1 MDFSGLKASLGKF
14 ELNKNQAG
22 MIYNIEI
29 DKIRPNPNQ
38 PRKDFDDGELLEL
51 AEDMK
56 RNGLIQPIVVRPDA
70 ENPGMFIIVTG
81 ERRYRAAKLNS
92 DARIKAV
99 VNEDWKDDEIGYV
112 QMSENLQRS
121 DLKFWELADFIIAH
135 ADAGEKQS
143 EIAKKLG
150 IDKHRVMLYMK
161 WKDIPDFIKEN
172 KNKLK
177 AIAAAVDLAKLPE
190 DEARKILDE
199 TPDGEFVSR
208 AQASKALK
216 PEEAQAEPVSDT
228 APESSGEASGTE
240 ESFTSEPESSSS
252 EAPEG
257 AAESFAESSSDTG
270 TGDSGSAESS
280 DASFFNTGSSDSDS
294 RESSGESEFTG
305 DSGSQESSGSFSE
318 SSGTEES
325 FTSESESDESSTES
339 SESESSGTVADSG
352 SSESSDTSDASF
364 FDTGSS
370 GSSSSESADSAS
382 GETDSGSSDNSF
394 MFDLDKPADDEFK
407 KPIIYGSVDG
417 REAELLW
424 KKKPQT
430 DGWVVVKYEDGTTEE
445 VLAERYRLNRIYE
458 IN

>member
-14 ELNKNQAG
+14 ELNKNSAG

-92 DARIKAV
+92 DARIRAV

-150 IDKHRVMLYMK
+150 LTKNRVSLFLR
-161 WKDIPDFIKEN
+161 WKELPDYIKEN
-172 KNKLK
+172 KSKLK
-177 AIAAAVDLAKLPE
+177 AMQAAVDLAKMPE
-190 DEARKILDE
+190 AEVRKLFEE
-199 TPDGEFVSR
+199 TPDGEFVSVG
-208 AQASKALK
+208 QVSKALK
-216 PEEAQAEPVSDT
+216 PEESPAAPVSG
-228 APESSGEASGTE
+228 AAQESSGEAAGTE
-240 ESFTSEPESSSS
+240 AENFTSEQDSGST

-257 AAESFAESSSDTG
+257 AAESFTESSDTG
-270 TGDSGSAESS
+270 SGDSGSS
-280 DASFFNTGSSDSDS
+280 DFSFTEGGQDSSDSG
-294 RESSGESEFTG
+294 SGETGFTG
-305 DSGSQESSGSFSE
+305 DSSSSGSSESFSE

-325 FTSESESDESSTES
+325 FTSGSESSTET
-339 SESESSGTVADSG
+339 SESTADSG
-352 SSESSDTSDASF
+352 SSDGDSFFSEGSSDSSESSDAASSE
-364 FDTGSS
+364 TGS
-370 GSSSSESADSAS
+370 GSDS
-382 GETDSGSSDNSF
+382 SF
-394 MFDLDKPADDEFK
+394 MFDLDKPADDEFR
-407 KPIIYGSVDG
+407 KPIIVGSVDG

-424 KKKPQT
+424 KKKPRT

-445 VLAERYRLNRIYE
+445 VLAEKYKLNRIYE

>member
-22 MIYNIEI
+22 TIYNIEI
-29 DKIRPNPNQ
+29 EKIRPNPNQ

-150 IDKHRVMLYMK
+150 LTKSRVSLYMK
-161 WKDIPDFIKEN
+161 WKEVPDYIREN
-172 KNKLK
+172 RNKIR
-177 AIAAAVDLAKLPE
+177 AIVAALDLAKMPE
-190 DEARKILDE
+190 AEVRKLFEE
-199 TPDGEFVSR
+199 TPDGEFVS
-208 AQASKALK
+208 ASQASKALK
-216 PEEAQAEPVSDT
+216 PEEAPAEPVSDT
-228 APESSGEASGTE
+228 APENSGEPAGTE
-240 ESFTSEPESSSS
+240 TQSFTSEPDSGTS

-257 AAESFAESSSDTG
+257 AAESFSEPSQDTG
-270 TGDSGSAESS
+270 SGDSGAS
-280 DASFFNTGSSDSDS
+280 DFSFTEGSQDSSDS
-294 RESSGESEFTG
+294 G
-305 DSGSQESSGSFSE
+305 SGSSESFSE

-325 FTSESESDESSTES
+325 FTSETDSDSTES
-339 SESESSGTVADSG
+339 AAESFTESSDTGTADSGSSSDDSFFSEG
-352 SSESSDTSDASF
+352 SSESSD
-364 FDTGSS
+364 
-370 GSSSSESADSAS
+370 SSESAS
-382 GETDSGSSDNSF
+382 GEADSGSDSSF
-394 MFDLDKPADDEFK
+394 MFDLDKPADDEFR
-407 KPIIYGSVDG
+407 KPIIVGSVDG

-445 VLAERYRLNRIYE
+445 VLAERYKLNRIYE

>member
-92 DARIKAV
+92 DARIRAV

-150 IDKHRVMLYMK
+150 ISKSRVSQYMK
-161 WKDIPDFIKEN
+161 WKEIPDFIKEN
-172 KNKLK
+172 RKKLK
-177 AIAAAVDLAKLPE
+177 AIDTALELARMSE
-190 DEARKILDE
+190 DEARKLLDE
-199 TPDGEFVSR
+199 TPEGEFVSR
-208 AQASKALK
+208 VQAVKAMK
-216 PEEAQAEPVSDT
+216 PEETPAPAETVSDT
-228 APESSGEASGTE
+228 APENSGETAGTE
-240 ESFTSEPESSSS
+240 AESFTSEPDSGST

-257 AAESFAESSSDTG
+257 AAESFAESSDTG
-270 TGDSGSAESS
+270 TADSGSSSDDSFFSEGSTESS
-280 DASFFNTGSSDSDS
+280 DS
-294 RESSGESEFTG
+294 SSGETEFTG
-305 DSGSQESSGSFSE
+305 DSGSSGSSESFSE

-325 FTSESESDESSTES
+325 FTSETDSGSTES
-339 SESESSGTVADSG
+339 AAESSDTGTADSG
-352 SSESSDTSDASF
+352 SSSDDSFFSEGSSDSSESSDA
-364 FDTGSS
+364 
-370 GSSSSESADSAS
+370 AS
-382 GETDSGSSDNSF
+382 GETDSGSDSSF
-394 MFDLDKPADDEFK
+394 MFDLDKPADDEFR
-407 KPIIYGSVDG
+407 KPIIVGSVDG

-445 VLAERYRLNRIYE
+445 VLAERYKLNRIYE

>member
-1 MDFSGLKASLGKF
+1 MDFSGLKASFGKF

-22 MIYNIEI
+22 TIYNIEI
-29 DKIRPNPNQ
+29 EKIRPNPNQ

-150 IDKHRVMLYMK
+150 VSKSRVSQYMK
-161 WKDIPDFIKEN
+161 WKEIPDYIKAGRSKIKDILTAME
-172 KNKLK
+172 
-177 AIAAAVDLAKLPE
+177 LAKMPE
-190 DEARKILDE
+190 DEAKQLLDA

-208 AQASKALK
+208 GQAQQARK
-216 PEEAQAEPVSDT
+216 PEEAPAEPVSET
-228 APESSGEASGTE
+228 APEGSGEASGTE
-240 ESFTSEPESSSS
+240 ESFTSEPDSGGSESY
-252 EAPEG
+252 EG

-270 TGDSGSAESS
+270 PGDSGSSDSS
-280 DASFFNTGSSDSDS
+280 DASFFNSGSSESQ
-294 RESSGESEFTG
+294 ESSGESEFTG
-305 DSGSQESSGSFSE
+305 DSTSQESSGSFSE

-325 FTSESESDESSTES
+325 FTSESESSSES
-339 SESESSGTVADSG
+339 SEDTADSG
-352 SSESSDTSDASF
+352 FSESSDTSDASF

-370 GSSSSESADSAS
+370 GSSSSESSDAAS
-382 GETDSGSSDNSF
+382 GTDSGSSDSSF
-394 MFDLDKPADDEFK
+394 KFDLDKPADDEFR
-407 KPIIYGSVDG
+407 KPIIVGSVDG

-445 VLAERYRLNRIYE
+445 VLAEKYKLNRIYE

>member
-92 DARIKAV
+92 DARIRAV

-150 IDKHRVMLYMK
+150 LDKRRVSLYMK
-161 WKDIPDFIKEN
+161 WKEVPDYIREN
-172 KNKLK
+172 KNKIR
-177 AIAAAVDLAKLPE
+177 AIAAAVDLAKMPE
-190 DEARKILDE
+190 DEVRKLFEE
-199 TPDGEFVSR
+199 TPEGEFVS
-208 AQASKALK
+208 ASQASKALK
-216 PEEAQAEPVSDT
+216 PDESPAAPVSD
-228 APESSGEASGTE
+228 AVPESSGEAAGTE
-240 ESFTSEPESSSS
+240 AESFTSEPDSGST

-257 AAESFAESSSDTG
+257 AAESFAESSDTG
-270 TGDSGSAESS
+270 TGDSGSDSGDSFFSEGSTESS
-280 DASFFNTGSSDSDS
+280 DS
-294 RESSGESEFTG
+294 SSGETEFTG
-305 DSGSQESSGSFSE
+305 DSSSGSSESFSE
-318 SSGTEES
+318 SAGTEES
-325 FTSESESDESSTES
+325 FTSESES
-339 SESESSGTVADSG
+339 G
-352 SSESSDTSDASF
+352 SSESSES
-364 FDTGSS
+364 TGDS
-370 GSSSSESADSAS
+370 GSSSDDSFFSEGSSDSSVSSDAVAS
-382 GETDSGSSDNSF
+382 GETDSGSSDSSF
-394 MFDLDKPADDEFK
+394 KFDLDKPADDEFR
-407 KPIIYGSVDG
+407 KPIIVGSVDG

-445 VLAERYRLNRIYE
+445 VLAERYKLNRIYE
-458 IN
+458 IS

>member
-92 DARIKAV
+92 DARIRAV

-150 IDKHRVMLYMK
+150 LDKRRVSLYMK
-161 WKDIPDFIKEN
+161 WKEVPDYIREN
-172 KNKLK
+172 KNKIR
-177 AIAAAVDLAKLPE
+177 AIAAAVDLAKMPE
-190 DEARKILDE
+190 DEVRKLFEE
-199 TPDGEFVSR
+199 TPEGEFVS
-208 AQASKALK
+208 ASQASKALK
-216 PEEAQAEPVSDT
+216 PEEAPAEPVSEA

-252 EAPEG
+252 GTSEG

-270 TGDSGSAESS
+270 TGDSGSDSGDSFFSEGSTESS
-280 DASFFNTGSSDSDS
+280 DS
-294 RESSGESEFTG
+294 SSGETEFTG
-305 DSGSQESSGSFSE
+305 DSSSGSSESFSE
-318 SSGTEES
+318 SAGTEES
-325 FTSESESDESSTES
+325 FTSESES
-339 SESESSGTVADSG
+339 G
-352 SSESSDTSDASF
+352 SSESSES
-364 FDTGSS
+364 TGDS
-370 GSSSSESADSAS
+370 GSSSDDSY
-382 GETDSGSSDNSF
+382 
-394 MFDLDKPADDEFK
+394 KPADDEFR
-407 KPIIYGSVDG
+407 KPIIVGSVDG

-445 VLAERYRLNRIYE
+445 VLAERYKLNRIYE

>member
-56 RNGLIQPIVVRPDA
+56 RNGLIQPIVVRPDV

-150 IDKHRVMLYMK
+150 LDKRRVSLYMK
-161 WKDIPDFIKEN
+161 WKEVPDYIREN
-172 KNKLK
+172 KNKIR
-177 AIAAAVDLAKLPE
+177 AIAAAVDLAKMPE
-190 DEARKILDE
+190 DEVRKLFEE
-199 TPDGEFVSR
+199 TPEGEFVS
-208 AQASKALK
+208 ASQASKALK
-216 PEEAQAEPVSDT
+216 PDESPAAPVSD
-228 APESSGEASGTE
+228 AVPESSGEAAGTE
-240 ESFTSEPESSSS
+240 AESFTSEPDSGST

-257 AAESFAESSSDTG
+257 AAESFAESSDTG
-270 TGDSGSAESS
+270 TGDSGSDSGDSFFSEGSTESS
-280 DASFFNTGSSDSDS
+280 DS
-294 RESSGESEFTG
+294 SSGETEFTG
-305 DSGSQESSGSFSE
+305 DSSSGSSESFSE
-318 SSGTEES
+318 SAGTEES
-325 FTSESESDESSTES
+325 FTSESES
-339 SESESSGTVADSG
+339 G
-352 SSESSDTSDASF
+352 SSESSES
-364 FDTGSS
+364 TGDS
-370 GSSSSESADSAS
+370 GSSSDDSFFSESVSSDAVAS
-382 GETDSGSSDNSF
+382 GETDSGSDSSF
-394 MFDLDKPADDEFK
+394 MFDLDKPADEFR
-407 KPIIYGSVDG
+407 KPIIVGSVDG

-445 VLAERYRLNRIYE
+445 VLAERYKLNRIYE

>member
-14 ELNKNQAG
+14 ELNKNSAG

-150 IDKHRVMLYMK
+150 LTKSRVSLYMK
-161 WKDIPDFIKEN
+161 WKEVPDYIREN
-172 KNKLK
+172 RNKIR
-177 AIAAAVDLAKLPE
+177 AIVAALDLAKMPE
-190 DEARKILDE
+190 AEVRKLFEE
-199 TPDGEFVSR
+199 TPDGEFVS
-208 AQASKALK
+208 ASQASKALK
-216 PEEAQAEPVSDT
+216 PEEAPAEPVSDT
-228 APESSGEASGTE
+228 APENSGEPAGTE
-240 ESFTSEPESSSS
+240 TQSFTSEPDSGSS

-257 AAESFAESSSDTG
+257 AAESFSEPSQDTG
-270 TGDSGSAESS
+270 SGDSGAS
-280 DASFFNTGSSDSDS
+280 DFSFTEGSQDSSDS
-294 RESSGESEFTG
+294 G
-305 DSGSQESSGSFSE
+305 SGSSESFSE

-325 FTSESESDESSTES
+325 FTSETDSDSTES
-339 SESESSGTVADSG
+339 AAESFTESSDTGTADSGSSSDDSFFSEG
-352 SSESSDTSDASF
+352 SSESSD
-364 FDTGSS
+364 
-370 GSSSSESADSAS
+370 SSESAS
-382 GETDSGSSDNSF
+382 GEADSGSDSSF
-394 MFDLDKPADDEFK
+394 KFDLDKPADDEFR
-407 KPIIYGSVDG
+407 KPIIVGSVDG

-445 VLAERYRLNRIYE
+445 VLAERYKLNRIYE

>member
-14 ELNKNQAG
+14 ELNKNSAG

-92 DARIKAV
+92 DARIRAV

-161 WKDIPDFIKEN
+161 WKDVPDFIKEN

-199 TPDGEFVSR
+199 TPEGEFVSR
-208 AQASKALK
+208 SQASKALK
-216 PEEAQAEPVSDT
+216 PEEAPAEPVSEA

-252 EAPEG
+252 GTSEG
-257 AAESFAESSSDTG
+257 AAESFTESSDTG
-270 TGDSGSAESS
+270 TADSGSSSDDSFFSEGSPESS
-280 DASFFNTGSSDSDS
+280 
-294 RESSGESEFTG
+294 ESGSGETEFTG
-305 DSGSQESSGSFSE
+305 DSGSSGSSESFSE

-325 FTSESESDESSTES
+325 FTSETDSGSTES
-339 SESESSGTVADSG
+339 AAESSDTGTADSG
-352 SSESSDTSDASF
+352 SSSDDSFFSEGSSDSSESSDA
-364 FDTGSS
+364 
-370 GSSSSESADSAS
+370 AS
-382 GETDSGSSDNSF
+382 GETDSGSDSSF
-394 MFDLDKPADDEFK
+394 MFDLDKPADEFR
-407 KPIIYGSVDG
+407 KPIIVGSVDG

-445 VLAERYRLNRIYE
+445 VLAERYKLNRIYE
-458 IN
+458 IS

>member
-1 MDFSGLKASLGKF
+1 MDFSGLKASFGKF

-161 WKDIPDFIKEN
+161 WKDVPDFIKEN

-199 TPDGEFVSR
+199 TPEGEFVSR
-208 AQASKALK
+208 SQASKALK
-216 PEEAQAEPVSDT
+216 PEEAPAEPVSEA

-252 EAPEG
+252 GTSEG

-270 TGDSGSAESS
+270 TGDSGSSSDDYFFSEGSTESS
-280 DASFFNTGSSDSDS
+280 DS
-294 RESSGESEFTG
+294 SSGETEFTG
-305 DSGSQESSGSFSE
+305 DSGSSGSSESFSE

-325 FTSESESDESSTES
+325 FTSETDSGSTES
-339 SESESSGTVADSG
+339 AAESSDTGTADSG
-352 SSESSDTSDASF
+352 SSSDDSFFSEGSSDSSESSDA
-364 FDTGSS
+364 
-370 GSSSSESADSAS
+370 AS
-382 GETDSGSSDNSF
+382 GETDSGSDSSF
-394 MFDLDKPADDEFK
+394 MFDLDKPADDEFR
-407 KPIIYGSVDG
+407 KPIIVGSVDG

-445 VLAERYRLNRIYE
+445 VLAERYKLNRIYE

>member
-92 DARIKAV
+92 DARIRAV

-150 IDKHRVMLYMK
+150 LTKNRVSLFLR
-161 WKDIPDFIKEN
+161 WKELPDYIKEN
-172 KNKLK
+172 KSKLK
-177 AIAAAVDLAKLPE
+177 AMQAAVDLAKMPE
-190 DEARKILDE
+190 AEVRKLFEE
-199 TPDGEFVSR
+199 TPDGEFVSIG
-208 AQASKALK
+208 QVSKALK
-216 PEEAQAEPVSDT
+216 PEESPAAPVSD
-228 APESSGEASGTE
+228 AAQESSGEAAGTE
-240 ESFTSEPESSSS
+240 AENFTSEQDSGST

-257 AAESFAESSSDTG
+257 AAESFAESSDTG
-270 TGDSGSAESS
+270 TGDSGSSSDDSFFSEGSSESS
-280 DASFFNTGSSDSDS
+280 
-294 RESSGESEFTG
+294 ESGSGETEFTG
-305 DSGSQESSGSFSE
+305 DSSSSGSSESFSE
-318 SSGTEES
+318 SSGTETES
-325 FTSESESDESSTES
+325 FS
-339 SESESSGTVADSG
+339 SESESSSSGTSESTGDSG
-352 SSESSDTSDASF
+352 SSSDDSFFSEGSSDSSESSDA
-364 FDTGSS
+364 
-370 GSSSSESADSAS
+370 AAS
-382 GETDSGSSDNSF
+382 GETDSGSDSSF
-394 MFDLDKPADDEFK
+394 MFDLDKPADDEFR
-407 KPIIYGSVDG
+407 KPIIVGSVDG

-424 KKKPQT
+424 KKKPRT
-430 DGWVVVKYEDGTTEE
+430 DGWVVVKDEDGTTEE

>member
-22 MIYNIEI
+22 TIYNIEI
-29 DKIRPNPNQ
+29 EKIRPNPNQ

-150 IDKHRVMLYMK
+150 LTKSRVSLYMK
-161 WKDIPDFIKEN
+161 WKEVPDYIREN
-172 KNKLK
+172 RNKIR
-177 AIAAAVDLAKLPE
+177 AIVAALDLAKMPE
-190 DEARKILDE
+190 AEVRKLFEE
-199 TPDGEFVSR
+199 TPDGEFVS
-208 AQASKALK
+208 ASQASKALK
-216 PEEAQAEPVSDT
+216 PEEAPAEPVSDT
-228 APESSGEASGTE
+228 APENSGEPAGTE
-240 ESFTSEPESSSS
+240 TQSFTSEPDSGSS

-257 AAESFAESSSDTG
+257 AAESFSEPSQDTG
-270 TGDSGSAESS
+270 SGDSGAS
-280 DASFFNTGSSDSDS
+280 DFSFTEGSQDSSDS
-294 RESSGESEFTG
+294 G
-305 DSGSQESSGSFSE
+305 SGSSESFSE

-325 FTSESESDESSTES
+325 FTSETDSDSTES
-339 SESESSGTVADSG
+339 AAESFTESSDTGTADSGSSSDDSFFSEG
-352 SSESSDTSDASF
+352 SSESSD
-364 FDTGSS
+364 
-370 GSSSSESADSAS
+370 SSESAS
-382 GETDSGSSDNSF
+382 GEADSGSDSSF
-394 MFDLDKPADDEFK
+394 KFDLDKPADDEFR
-407 KPIIYGSVDG
+407 KPIIVGSVDG

-445 VLAERYRLNRIYE
+445 VLAERYKLNRIYE

>member
-161 WKDIPDFIKEN
+161 WKDVPDFIKEN

-199 TPDGEFVSR
+199 TPEGEFVSR
-208 AQASKALK
+208 SQASKALK
-216 PEEAQAEPVSDT
+216 PEEAQAEPVSE
-228 APESSGEASGTE
+228 AVPESSGEASGTE

-252 EAPEG
+252 GTSEG

-270 TGDSGSAESS
+270 TGDSGSSSDDSFFSEGSTESS
-280 DASFFNTGSSDSDS
+280 DS
-294 RESSGESEFTG
+294 SSGETEFTG
-305 DSGSQESSGSFSE
+305 DSGSSGSSESFSE

-325 FTSESESDESSTES
+325 FTSETDSGSTES
-339 SESESSGTVADSG
+339 AAESSDTGTADSG
-352 SSESSDTSDASF
+352 SSSDDSFFSEGSSDSSESSDA
-364 FDTGSS
+364 
-370 GSSSSESADSAS
+370 AS
-382 GETDSGSSDNSF
+382 GETDSGSDSSF
-394 MFDLDKPADDEFK
+394 MFDLDKPADDEFR
-407 KPIIYGSVDG
+407 KPIIVGSVDG

-445 VLAERYRLNRIYE
+445 VLAERYKLNRIYE

>member
-92 DARIKAV
+92 DARIRAV

-150 IDKHRVMLYMK
+150 LDKRRVSLYMK
-161 WKDIPDFIKEN
+161 WKEVPDYIREN
-172 KNKLK
+172 KNKIR
-177 AIAAAVDLAKLPE
+177 AIAAAVDLAKMPE
-190 DEARKILDE
+190 DEVRKLFEE
-199 TPDGEFVSR
+199 TPEGEFVS
-208 AQASKALK
+208 ASQASKALK
-216 PEEAQAEPVSDT
+216 PEEAPAEPVSEA

-252 EAPEG
+252 GTSEG

-270 TGDSGSAESS
+270 TGDSGSDSGDSFFSEGSTESS
-280 DASFFNTGSSDSDS
+280 DS
-294 RESSGESEFTG
+294 SSGETEFTG
-305 DSGSQESSGSFSE
+305 DSSSGSSESFSE
-318 SSGTEES
+318 SAGTEES
-325 FTSESESDESSTES
+325 FTSESES
-339 SESESSGTVADSG
+339 G
-352 SSESSDTSDASF
+352 SSESSES
-364 FDTGSS
+364 TGDS
-370 GSSSSESADSAS
+370 GSSSDDSFFSEGSSDSSESSDAAS
-382 GETDSGSSDNSF
+382 GETDSGSDSSF
-394 MFDLDKPADDEFK
+394 MFDLDKPADDEFR
-407 KPIIYGSVDG
+407 KPIIVGSVDG

-445 VLAERYRLNRIYE
+445 VLAERYKLNRIYE

>member
-92 DARIKAV
+92 DARIRAV

-135 ADAGEKQS
+135 ADAGEKQN

-150 IDKHRVMLYMK
+150 LDKRRVSLYMK
-161 WKDIPDFIKEN
+161 WKEVPDYIREN
-172 KNKLK
+172 KNKIR
-177 AIAAAVDLAKLPE
+177 AIAAAVDLAKMPE
-190 DEARKILDE
+190 DEVRKLFEE
-199 TPDGEFVSR
+199 TPEGEFVS
-208 AQASKALK
+208 ASQASKALK
-216 PEEAQAEPVSDT
+216 PEEAPAEPVSEA

-252 EAPEG
+252 GTSEG

-270 TGDSGSAESS
+270 TGDSGSSSDDSFFSEGSTESS
-280 DASFFNTGSSDSDS
+280 DS
-294 RESSGESEFTG
+294 SSGETEFTG
-305 DSGSQESSGSFSE
+305 DSGSSGSSESFSE
-318 SSGTEES
+318 SSGTETES
-325 FTSESESDESSTES
+325 FS
-339 SESESSGTVADSG
+339 SESESSSSGTSESTGDSG
-352 SSESSDTSDASF
+352 SSSDDSFFSEGSSDSSESSDA
-364 FDTGSS
+364 
-370 GSSSSESADSAS
+370 AAS
-382 GETDSGSSDNSF
+382 GETDSGSDSSF
-394 MFDLDKPADDEFK
+394 MFDLDKPADDEFR
-407 KPIIYGSVDG
+407 KPIIVGSVDG

-445 VLAERYRLNRIYE
+445 VLAERYKLNRIYE

>member
-14 ELNKNQAG
+14 ELNKNSAG

-150 IDKHRVMLYMK
+150 VSKSRVSQYMK
-161 WKDIPDFIKEN
+161 WKEIPDYIKAGRSKIKDILTAME
-172 KNKLK
+172 
-177 AIAAAVDLAKLPE
+177 LAKMPE
-190 DEARKILDE
+190 DEAKQLLDA

-208 AQASKALK
+208 GQAQQARK
-216 PEEAQAEPVSDT
+216 PEEAPAEPVSDT
-228 APESSGEASGTE
+228 APENSGEPAGTE
-240 ESFTSEPESSSS
+240 TQSFTSEPDSGSS

-257 AAESFAESSSDTG
+257 AAESFSEPSQDTG
-270 TGDSGSAESS
+270 SGDSGAS
-280 DASFFNTGSSDSDS
+280 DFSFTEGSQDSSDS
-294 RESSGESEFTG
+294 G
-305 DSGSQESSGSFSE
+305 SGSSESFSE

-325 FTSESESDESSTES
+325 FTSETDSDSTES
-339 SESESSGTVADSG
+339 AAESFTESSDTGTADSGSSSDDSFFSEG
-352 SSESSDTSDASF
+352 SSESSD
-364 FDTGSS
+364 
-370 GSSSSESADSAS
+370 SSESAS
-382 GETDSGSSDNSF
+382 GEADSGSDSSF
-394 MFDLDKPADDEFK
+394 KFDLDKPADDEFR
-407 KPIIYGSVDG
+407 KPIIVGSVDG

-445 VLAERYRLNRIYE
+445 VLAERYKLNRIYE

>member
-22 MIYNIEI
+22 TIYNIEI
-29 DKIRPNPNQ
+29 EKIRPNPNQ

-150 IDKHRVMLYMK
+150 LDKRRVSLYMK
-161 WKDIPDFIKEN
+161 WKEVPDYIREN
-172 KNKLK
+172 KNKIR
-177 AIAAAVDLAKLPE
+177 AIAAAVDLAKMPE
-190 DEARKILDE
+190 DEVRKLFEE
-199 TPDGEFVSR
+199 TPEGEFVS
-208 AQASKALK
+208 ASQASKALK
-216 PEEAQAEPVSDT
+216 PDESPAAPVSDT
-228 APESSGEASGTE
+228 APENSGEPAGTE
-240 ESFTSEPESSSS
+240 TQSFTSEPDSGSS

-257 AAESFAESSSDTG
+257 AAESFSEPSQDTG
-270 TGDSGSAESS
+270 SGDSGAS
-280 DASFFNTGSSDSDS
+280 DFSFTEGSQDSSDS
-294 RESSGESEFTG
+294 G
-305 DSGSQESSGSFSE
+305 SGSSESFSE

-325 FTSESESDESSTES
+325 FTSETDSDSTES
-339 SESESSGTVADSG
+339 AAESFTESSDTGTADSGSSSDDSFFSEG
-352 SSESSDTSDASF
+352 SSESSD
-364 FDTGSS
+364 
-370 GSSSSESADSAS
+370 SSESAS
-382 GETDSGSSDNSF
+382 GEADSGSDSSF
-394 MFDLDKPADDEFK
+394 KFDLDKPADDEFR
-407 KPIIYGSVDG
+407 KPIIVGSVDG

-445 VLAERYRLNRIYE
+445 VLAERYKLNRIYE

>member
-14 ELNKNQAG
+14 ELNKNSAG

-92 DARIKAV
+92 DARIRAV

-150 IDKHRVMLYMK
+150 LTKNRVSLFLR
-161 WKDIPDFIKEN
+161 WKELPDYIKEN
-172 KNKLK
+172 KSKLK
-177 AIAAAVDLAKLPE
+177 AMQAAVDLAKMPE
-190 DEARKILDE
+190 AEVRKLFEE
-199 TPDGEFVSR
+199 TPDGEFVSVG
-208 AQASKALK
+208 QVSKALK
-216 PEEAQAEPVSDT
+216 PEEAPAEPVSDT
-228 APESSGEASGTE
+228 APENSGEPAGTE
-240 ESFTSEPESSSS
+240 TQSFTSEPDSGTS

-257 AAESFAESSSDTG
+257 AAESFSEPSQDTG
-270 TGDSGSAESS
+270 SGDSGAS
-280 DASFFNTGSSDSDS
+280 DFSFTEGSQDSSDS
-294 RESSGESEFTG
+294 G
-305 DSGSQESSGSFSE
+305 SGSSESFSE

-325 FTSESESDESSTES
+325 FTSETDSDSTES
-339 SESESSGTVADSG
+339 AAESFTESSDTGTADSG
-352 SSESSDTSDASF
+352 SSSDDSFFSEGGSESSD
-364 FDTGSS
+364 
-370 GSSSSESADSAS
+370 SSESAS
-382 GETDSGSSDNSF
+382 GEADSGSDSSF
-394 MFDLDKPADDEFK
+394 KFDLDKPADDEFR
-407 KPIIYGSVDG
+407 KPIIVGSVDG

-445 VLAERYRLNRIYE
+445 VLAERYKLNRIYE

>member
-14 ELNKNQAG
+14 ELNKNSAG

-92 DARIKAV
+92 DARIRAV

-150 IDKHRVMLYMK
+150 LTKNRVSLFLR
-161 WKDIPDFIKEN
+161 WKELPDYIKEN
-172 KNKLK
+172 KSKLK
-177 AIAAAVDLAKLPE
+177 AMQAAVDLAKMPE
-190 DEARKILDE
+190 AEVRKLFEE
-199 TPDGEFVSR
+199 TPDGEFVSVG
-208 AQASKALK
+208 QVSKALK
-216 PEEAQAEPVSDT
+216 PEESPAAPVSG
-228 APESSGEASGTE
+228 AAQESSGEAAGTE
-240 ESFTSEPESSSS
+240 AENFTSEQDSGST

-257 AAESFAESSSDTG
+257 AAESFTESSDTG
-270 TGDSGSAESS
+270 SGDSGSS
-280 DASFFNTGSSDSDS
+280 DFSFTEGGQDSSDSG
-294 RESSGESEFTG
+294 SGETGFTG
-305 DSGSQESSGSFSE
+305 DSSSSGSSESFSE

-325 FTSESESDESSTES
+325 FTSGSESSTET
-339 SESESSGTVADSG
+339 SESTADSG
-352 SSESSDTSDASF
+352 SSDGDSFFSEGSSDSSESSDAASSE
-364 FDTGSS
+364 TGS
-370 GSSSSESADSAS
+370 GSDS
-382 GETDSGSSDNSF
+382 SF
-394 MFDLDKPADDEFK
+394 MFDLDKPADDEFR
-407 KPIIYGSVDG
+407 KPIIVGSVDG

-445 VLAERYRLNRIYE
+445 VLAEKYKLNRIYE

>member
-92 DARIKAV
+92 DARIRAV

-150 IDKHRVMLYMK
+150 ISKSRVSQYMK
-161 WKDIPDFIKEN
+161 WKEIPDFIKEN
-172 KNKLK
+172 RKKLK
-177 AIAAAVDLAKLPE
+177 AIDTALELARMSE
-190 DEARKILDE
+190 DEARKLLDE
-199 TPDGEFVSR
+199 TPEGEFVSR
-208 AQASKALK
+208 VQAVKAMK
-216 PEEAQAEPVSDT
+216 PEETPAESVSDA
-228 APESSGEASGTE
+228 APESSGEAAGTE
-240 ESFTSEPESSSS
+240 AENFTSEQDSGST

-257 AAESFAESSSDTG
+257 AAESFAESSDTG
-270 TGDSGSAESS
+270 T
-280 DASFFNTGSSDSDS
+280 
-294 RESSGESEFTG
+294 
-305 DSGSQESSGSFSE
+305 
-318 SSGTEES
+318 
-325 FTSESESDESSTES
+325 
-339 SESESSGTVADSG
+339 
-352 SSESSDTSDASF
+352 
-364 FDTGSS
+364 
-370 GSSSSESADSAS
+370 ADSAS
-382 GETDSGSSDNSF
+382 SGADSVSDGNSF
-394 MFDLDKPADDEFK
+394 AFDLDKPADDEFK
-407 KPIIYGSVDG
+407 KPIIVGSVDG

-445 VLAERYRLNRIYE
+445 VLAERYKLNRIYE

>member
-14 ELNKNQAG
+14 ELNKNSAG

-92 DARIKAV
+92 DARIRAV

-161 WKDIPDFIKEN
+161 WKDVPDFIKEN

-199 TPDGEFVSR
+199 TPEGEFVSR
-208 AQASKALK
+208 SQASKALK
-216 PEEAQAEPVSDT
+216 PEEAPAEPVSEA

-252 EAPEG
+252 GTSEG
-257 AAESFAESSSDTG
+257 AAESFTESSDTG
-270 TGDSGSAESS
+270 TADSGSSSDDSFFSEGSPESS
-280 DASFFNTGSSDSDS
+280 
-294 RESSGESEFTG
+294 ESGSGETEFTG
-305 DSGSQESSGSFSE
+305 DSGSSGSSESFSE

-325 FTSESESDESSTES
+325 FTSETDSGSTES
-339 SESESSGTVADSG
+339 AAESSDTGTADSG
-352 SSESSDTSDASF
+352 SSSDDSFFSEGSSDSSESSDA
-364 FDTGSS
+364 
-370 GSSSSESADSAS
+370 AS
-382 GETDSGSSDNSF
+382 GETDSGSDSSF

-407 KPIIYGSVDG
+407 KPIIVGSVDG

-445 VLAERYRLNRIYE
+445 VLAERYKLNRIYE
-458 IN
+458 IS

>member
-22 MIYNIEI
+22 TIYNIEI

-150 IDKHRVMLYMK
+150 LTKNRVSLFLR
-161 WKDIPDFIKEN
+161 WKELPDYIKEN
-172 KNKLK
+172 KSKLK
-177 AIAAAVDLAKLPE
+177 AMQAAVDLAKMPE
-190 DEARKILDE
+190 AEVRKLFEE
-199 TPDGEFVSR
+199 TPDGEFVSVG
-208 AQASKALK
+208 QVSKALK
-216 PEEAQAEPVSDT
+216 PEESPAEPVSEA

-252 EAPEG
+252 GTSEG

-270 TGDSGSAESS
+270 TGDSGSDSGDSFFSEGSTESS
-280 DASFFNTGSSDSDS
+280 DS
-294 RESSGESEFTG
+294 SSGETEFTG
-305 DSGSQESSGSFSE
+305 DSSSGSSESFSE
-318 SSGTEES
+318 SAGTEES
-325 FTSESESDESSTES
+325 FTSESES
-339 SESESSGTVADSG
+339 G
-352 SSESSDTSDASF
+352 SSESSES
-364 FDTGSS
+364 TGDS
-370 GSSSSESADSAS
+370 GSSSDDSFFSEGSSDSSESSDAAS
-382 GETDSGSSDNSF
+382 GETDSGSDSSF
-394 MFDLDKPADDEFK
+394 MFDLDKPADDEFR
-407 KPIIYGSVDG
+407 KPIIVGSVDG

-445 VLAERYRLNRIYE
+445 VLAERYKLNRIYE

>member
-150 IDKHRVMLYMK
+150 LTKNRVSLFLR
-161 WKDIPDFIKEN
+161 WKELPDYIKEN
-172 KNKLK
+172 KSKLK
-177 AIAAAVDLAKLPE
+177 AMQAAVDLAKMPE
-190 DEARKILDE
+190 AEVRKLFEE
-199 TPDGEFVSR
+199 TPDGEFVSVG
-208 AQASKALK
+208 QVSKALK
-216 PEEAQAEPVSDT
+216 PEESPAAPVSG
-228 APESSGEASGTE
+228 AAQESSGEAAGTE
-240 ESFTSEPESSSS
+240 AENFTSEQDSGST

-257 AAESFAESSSDTG
+257 AAESFTESSDTG
-270 TGDSGSAESS
+270 SGDSGSS
-280 DASFFNTGSSDSDS
+280 DFSFTEGGQDSSDSG
-294 RESSGESEFTG
+294 SGETGFTG
-305 DSGSQESSGSFSE
+305 DSSSSGSSESFSE

-325 FTSESESDESSTES
+325 FTSGSESSTET
-339 SESESSGTVADSG
+339 SESTADSG
-352 SSESSDTSDASF
+352 SSDGDSFFSEGSSDSSESSDA
-364 FDTGSS
+364 
-370 GSSSSESADSAS
+370 AAS
-382 GETDSGSSDNSF
+382 GETDSGSDSSF
-394 MFDLDKPADDEFK
+394 MFDLDKPADDEFR
-407 KPIIYGSVDG
+407 KPIIVGSVDG

-445 VLAERYRLNRIYE
+445 VLAERYKLNRIYE

>member
-1 MDFSGLKASLGKF
+1 MDFSGLKASFGKF

-22 MIYNIEI
+22 TIYNIEI
-29 DKIRPNPNQ
+29 EKIRPNPNQ

-150 IDKHRVMLYMK
+150 VSKSRVSQYMK
-161 WKDIPDFIKEN
+161 WKEIPDYIKAGRSKIKDILTAME
-172 KNKLK
+172 
-177 AIAAAVDLAKLPE
+177 LAKMPE
-190 DEARKILDE
+190 DEAKQLLDA

-208 AQASKALK
+208 GQAQQARK
-216 PEEAQAEPVSDT
+216 PEEAPAEPVSET
-228 APESSGEASGTE
+228 APENSGEPAGTE
-240 ESFTSEPESSSS
+240 TQSFTSEPDSGSS

-257 AAESFAESSSDTG
+257 AAESFSEPSQDTG
-270 TGDSGSAESS
+270 SGDSGAS
-280 DASFFNTGSSDSDS
+280 DFSFTEGSQDSSDS
-294 RESSGESEFTG
+294 G
-305 DSGSQESSGSFSE
+305 SGSSESFSE

-325 FTSESESDESSTES
+325 FTSETDSDSTES
-339 SESESSGTVADSG
+339 AAESFTESSDTGTADSGSSSDDSFFSEG
-352 SSESSDTSDASF
+352 SSESSD
-364 FDTGSS
+364 
-370 GSSSSESADSAS
+370 SSESAS
-382 GETDSGSSDNSF
+382 GEADSGSDSSF
-394 MFDLDKPADDEFK
+394 KFDLDKPADDEFR
-407 KPIIYGSVDG
+407 KPIIVGSVDG

-445 VLAERYRLNRIYE
+445 VLAERYKLNRIYE

>member
-1 MDFSGLKASLGKF
+1 MDFSGLKASFGKF

-22 MIYNIEI
+22 TIYNIEI
-29 DKIRPNPNQ
+29 EKIRPNPNQ

-92 DARIKAV
+92 DARIRAV

-135 ADAGEKQS
+135 SDAGEKQS

-150 IDKHRVMLYMK
+150 VSKSRVSQYMK
-161 WKDIPDFIKEN
+161 WKEIPDYIKAGRSKIKDILTAME
-172 KNKLK
+172 
-177 AIAAAVDLAKLPE
+177 LAKMPE
-190 DEARKILDE
+190 DEAKQLLDA

-208 AQASKALK
+208 GQAQQARK
-216 PEEAQAEPVSDT
+216 PEEAPAEPVSET

-240 ESFTSEPESSSS
+240 ESFTSEPDSGSS
-252 EAPEG
+252 ESYEG

-270 TGDSGSAESS
+270 TGDSGSS
-280 DASFFNTGSSDSDS
+280 DFSFTEGSQDSSDSG
-294 RESSGESEFTG
+294 SGETEFTG
-305 DSGSQESSGSFSE
+305 DSSSSGSSESFDE

-325 FTSESESDESSTES
+325 FTSETDSGSTES
-339 SESESSGTVADSG
+339 AAESFTESSDSGTADSG
-352 SSESSDTSDASF
+352 SSSDDSFFSEGSSETSD
-364 FDTGSS
+364 
-370 GSSSSESADSAS
+370 SSESAS
-382 GETDSGSSDNSF
+382 GETDSGSDSNSF
-394 MFDLDKPADDEFK
+394 AFDLDKPADDEFK

>member
-14 ELNKNQAG
+14 ELNKNSAG

-92 DARIKAV
+92 DARIRAV

-150 IDKHRVMLYMK
+150 LDKRRVSLYMK
-161 WKDIPDFIKEN
+161 WKEVPEYIREN
-172 KNKLK
+172 KNKIR
-177 AIAAAVDLAKLPE
+177 AIAAAVDLAKMPE
-190 DEARKILDE
+190 DEVRKLFEE
-199 TPDGEFVSR
+199 TPDGEFVS
-208 AQASKALK
+208 ASQASKALK
-216 PEEAQAEPVSDT
+216 PEETPAEPVSDT
-228 APESSGEASGTE
+228 APESSGEPAGTE
-240 ESFTSEPESSSS
+240 TDSFTSEPDSGSTESQ
-252 EAPEG
+252 EG
-257 AAESFAESSSDTG
+257 AAESFTEPSQDSG
-270 TGDSGSAESS
+270 TGDSGSDSG
-280 DASFFNTGSSDSDS
+280 DSFFEEGSSKSSDSG
-294 RESSGESEFTG
+294 SGETGFTG
-305 DSGSQESSGSFSE
+305 DSSSSGSSESFSE

-325 FTSESESDESSTES
+325 FTSGSESSTET
-339 SESESSGTVADSG
+339 SESTADSG
-352 SSESSDTSDASF
+352 SSDGDSFFSEGSSDSSESSDAASSE
-364 FDTGSS
+364 TGS
-370 GSSSSESADSAS
+370 GSDS
-382 GETDSGSSDNSF
+382 SF
-394 MFDLDKPADDEFK
+394 MFDLDKPADDEFR
-407 KPIIYGSVDG
+407 KPIIVGSVDG

-445 VLAERYRLNRIYE
+445 VLAERYKLNRIYE
-458 IN
+458 IS

>member
-1 MDFSGLKASLGKF
+1 MDFSGLKASFGKF

-22 MIYNIEI
+22 TIYNIEI
-29 DKIRPNPNQ
+29 EKIRPNPNQ

-150 IDKHRVMLYMK
+150 VSKSRVSQYMK
-161 WKDIPDFIKEN
+161 WKEIPDYVKAGRSKIKDILTAME
-172 KNKLK
+172 
-177 AIAAAVDLAKLPE
+177 LAKMPE
-190 DEARKILDE
+190 DEAKQLLDA

-208 AQASKALK
+208 SQASKALK
-216 PEEAQAEPVSDT
+216 PEETPAAPASDT
-228 APESSGEASGTE
+228 TTESSGETAGTE
-240 ESFTSEPESSSS
+240 AESFTSEPDSGSS

-257 AAESFAESSSDTG
+257 TAESFTEPSQDTG
-270 TGDSGSAESS
+270 TGDSGSS
-280 DASFFNTGSSDSDS
+280 DFSFTEGSQDSSDSG
-294 RESSGESEFTG
+294 SGETEFTG
-305 DSGSQESSGSFSE
+305 DSSSSGSSESFDE

-325 FTSESESDESSTES
+325 FTSETDSGSTES
-339 SESESSGTVADSG
+339 AAESFTESSDSGTADSG
-352 SSESSDTSDASF
+352 SSSDDSFFSEGSSETSD
-364 FDTGSS
+364 
-370 GSSSSESADSAS
+370 SSESAS
-382 GETDSGSSDNSF
+382 GETDSGSDSNSF
-394 MFDLDKPADDEFK
+394 AFDLDKPADDEFK

-445 VLAERYRLNRIYE
+445 VLAERYKLNRIYE

>member
-14 ELNKNQAG
+14 ELNKNSAG

-92 DARIKAV
+92 DARIRAV

-161 WKDIPDFIKEN
+161 WKDVPDFIKEN

-199 TPDGEFVSR
+199 TPEGEFVSR
-208 AQASKALK
+208 SQASKALK
-216 PEEAQAEPVSDT
+216 PEEAPAEPVSEA

-252 EAPEG
+252 GTSEG

-270 TGDSGSAESS
+270 TGDSGSS
-280 DASFFNTGSSDSDS
+280 DFSFTEGGSDSSDSG
-294 RESSGESEFTG
+294 SGETEFTG
-305 DSGSQESSGSFSE
+305 DSSSSGSSESFGE
-318 SSGTEES
+318 SSGTETES
-325 FTSESESDESSTES
+325 FTSESESSTET
-339 SESESSGTVADSG
+339 SESTADSG
-352 SSESSDTSDASF
+352 SSDGDSFFSEGSSDSSESSDAASSE
-364 FDTGSS
+364 TGS
-370 GSSSSESADSAS
+370 GSDS
-382 GETDSGSSDNSF
+382 SF

-445 VLAERYRLNRIYE
+445 ILAERYKLNRIYE

>member
-56 RNGLIQPIVVRPDA
+56 RNGLIQPIVVRPAA

-135 ADAGEKQS
+135 ADAGEKQN

-150 IDKHRVMLYMK
+150 ISKSRVSQYMK
-161 WKDIPDFIKEN
+161 WKEIPDFIKEN
-172 KNKLK
+172 RKKLK
-177 AIAAAVDLAKLPE
+177 AIDTALELARMSE
-190 DEARKILDE
+190 DEARKLLDE
-199 TPDGEFVSR
+199 TPEGDFVSR
-208 AQASKALK
+208 VQAVKAMK
-216 PEEAQAEPVSDT
+216 PEETPAETVSDT

-240 ESFTSEPESSSS
+240 AESFTSEQDSGST

-257 AAESFAESSSDTG
+257 AAESFAESSDTG
-270 TGDSGSAESS
+270 TADSGSSSDDSFFSEGSTESS
-280 DASFFNTGSSDSDS
+280 DS
-294 RESSGESEFTG
+294 SSGETEFTG
-305 DSGSQESSGSFSE
+305 DSGSSGSSESFSE

-325 FTSESESDESSTES
+325 FTSETDSGSTES
-339 SESESSGTVADSG
+339 AAESSDTGTADSG
-352 SSESSDTSDASF
+352 SSSDDSFFSEGSSESSESSDA
-364 FDTGSS
+364 
-370 GSSSSESADSAS
+370 AS
-382 GETDSGSSDNSF
+382 GETDSGSDSSF
-394 MFDLDKPADDEFK
+394 MFDLDKPADDEFR
-407 KPIIYGSVDG
+407 KPIIVGSVDG

-445 VLAERYRLNRIYE
+445 VLAERYKLNRIYE

>member
-1 MDFSGLKASLGKF
+1 
-14 ELNKNQAG
+14 
-22 MIYNIEI
+22 
-29 DKIRPNPNQ
+29 
-38 PRKDFDDGELLEL
+38 
-51 AEDMK
+51 MK

-92 DARIKAV
+92 DARIRAV

-161 WKDIPDFIKEN
+161 WKDVPDFIKEN

-199 TPDGEFVSR
+199 TPEGEFVSR
-208 AQASKALK
+208 SQASKALK
-216 PEEAQAEPVSDT
+216 PEEAPAEPVSEA

-252 EAPEG
+252 GTSEG
-257 AAESFAESSSDTG
+257 AAESFTESSDTG
-270 TGDSGSAESS
+270 TADSGSSSDDSFFSEGSPESS
-280 DASFFNTGSSDSDS
+280 
-294 RESSGESEFTG
+294 ESGSGETEFTG
-305 DSGSQESSGSFSE
+305 DSGSSGSSESFSE

-325 FTSESESDESSTES
+325 FTSETDSGSTES
-339 SESESSGTVADSG
+339 AAESSDTGTADSG
-352 SSESSDTSDASF
+352 SSSDDSFFSEGSSDSSESSDA
-364 FDTGSS
+364 
-370 GSSSSESADSAS
+370 AS
-382 GETDSGSSDNSF
+382 GETDSGSDSSF

-407 KPIIYGSVDG
+407 KPIIVGSVDG

-445 VLAERYRLNRIYE
+445 VLAERYKLNRIYE
-458 IN
+458 IS

>member
-150 IDKHRVMLYMK
+150 LTKNRVSLFLR
-161 WKDIPDFIKEN
+161 WKELPDYIKEN
-172 KNKLK
+172 KSKLK
-177 AIAAAVDLAKLPE
+177 AMQAAVDLAKMPE
-190 DEARKILDE
+190 AEVRKLFEE
-199 TPDGEFVSR
+199 TPDGEFVSVG
-208 AQASKALK
+208 QVSKALK
-216 PEEAQAEPVSDT
+216 PEESPAAPVSG
-228 APESSGEASGTE
+228 AAQESSGEAAGTE
-240 ESFTSEPESSSS
+240 AESFTSERDSGST

-257 AAESFAESSSDTG
+257 AAESFAESSDTG
-270 TGDSGSAESS
+270 TADSGSSSDDSFFSEGSTESS
-280 DASFFNTGSSDSDS
+280 DS
-294 RESSGESEFTG
+294 SSGETEFTG
-305 DSGSQESSGSFSE
+305 DSGSSGSSESFSE

-325 FTSESESDESSTES
+325 FTSETDSGSTES
-339 SESESSGTVADSG
+339 AAESSDTGTADSG
-352 SSESSDTSDASF
+352 SSSDDSFFSEGSSDSSESSDA
-364 FDTGSS
+364 
-370 GSSSSESADSAS
+370 AS
-382 GETDSGSSDNSF
+382 GETDSGSDSSF
-394 MFDLDKPADDEFK
+394 MFDLDKPADDEFR
-407 KPIIYGSVDG
+407 KPIIVGSVDG

-445 VLAERYRLNRIYE
+445 VLAERYKLNRIYE